1 MRWPENS
8 NKSDMNKIKFS
19 YARPIVFC
27 AFRQHYWF
35 DTVLHE
41 SMKSTVSDCPGP
53 SSNLTHKHQE
63 TYRTYSYIC
72 KRRRVND
79 HRHYKMQHLSR
90 ICLARLFLFFFPFF
104 SLLSS
109 IFLARISL
117 MRSKKT
123 CNQDSTAS
131 WKMYHFNSILNCL
144 YYQWKKWIWSRH

>member
-1 MRWPENS
+1 MHGN
-8 NKSDMNKIKFS
+8 FS
-19 YARPIVFC
+19 YARPTAFC
-27 AFRQHYWF
+27 AFRQHYRF
-35 DTVLHE
+35 DTLLHE

-63 TYRTYSYIC
+63 TSQMKISWQKYRTYRYIC
-72 KRRRVND
+72 KRRSVND

-90 ICLARLFLFFFPFF
+90 IRLARLFLFFFPFF

-131 WKMYHFNSILNCL
+131 WKMYHFNSVLNCL
-144 YYQWKKWIWSRH
+144 YYQ